1 VFFDRLDLQFQLTQV
16 GFQFLDLFSLGH
28 EAALEMTALAAAIPS
43 ATAFITALAL
53 IAALAL
59 TFLAVTFLIV
69 MMFTVLAHVHFS
81 FSQISVTYIQPYRQ
95 DYTVRGQQVT
105 SWESHGSLPGSYITN
120 GKVSSLPA
128 GGALE
133 LDGGVLDAE
142 FGETLL

>member
-43 ATAFITALAL
+43 AIALL
-53 IAALAL
+53 PTIAL

-69 MMFTVLAHVHFS
+69 MMITVLAHVRFS
-81 FSQISVTYIQPYRQ
+81 FSQISVTYIQLYQQ
-95 DYTVRGQQVT
+95 DYTVRDSEQAAL
-105 SWESHGSLPGSYITN
+105 WESHGSLPGSYVTD

-128 GGALE
+128 GSALE
-133 LDGGVLDAE
+133 LDGGVFDAE
-142 FGETLL
+142 FGEALL